1 MSKGSGAL
9 EGRVD
14 VSLLRD
20 SDQPFVFEARN
31 RRASYRFEYYD
42 TSSPENWRLLR
53 PDLVII
59 CFDISQRLSLINMQR
74 LVCTTAPGVPPVALL
89 CRSTR

>member
-9 EGRVD
+9 GGRAD
-14 VSLLRD
+14 VALLRD
-20 SDQPFVFEARN
+20 SDQPFIFEARN
-31 RRASYRFEYYD
+31 RRARYRFEYYD
-42 TSSPENWRLLR
+42 TSGPENWRLLR

-74 LVCTTAPGVPPVALL
+74 LVCTSAPTLSPVALRY
-89 CRSTR
+89 RSTR